1 MSLRELQEEARTLDG
16 ASRRRLMAFLVA
28 LEDGADDSYRRE
40 MAARIN
46 DQNPESW
53 ISLEEAKQRLEADE

>member
-1 MSLRELQEEARTLDG
+1 MSLRELQEEARALDG

-40 MAARIN
+40 MADRIN
-46 DQNPESW
+46 DQNPENW
-53 ISLEEAKQRLEADE
+53 ISLEEVTRRLKADE